1 MENIYINVNACVQI
15 NQQLLTKKEITMK
28 KIIAILLAMVM
39 MFSMVACC
47 NNDADKDPTTPP
59 TASQDGEKDPTT
71 NPDADPSEPD
81 TTEPSVDDRQAM
93 WEQVFSEGSFVM
105 NANSFKMDMGDI
117 MNITLLTDANG
128 KAYMSI
134 SGTVEEE
141 GEITVALYAFDE
153 KTAYFYM
160 SGEAEG
166 QAISQWYKCEINND
180 EDGAVLDDTMDG
192 TADMSEMMAAL
203 EAIEK
208 IVYVES
214 IGDIDV
220 LDIYYTPAADEEDDW
235 TTTYDAT
242 IKVEFNGIEGEF
254 RYTESTSDDG
264 WGTSSSSYWEKEIE
278 GMDLFDWD
286 FNRETMTLTKDDQ
299 TLNCTLV
306 TDHLNVE
313 GEEQKT
319 VMRIEIDSKTKEI
332 KKMSV
337 TEDDATVAVEF
348 ITCEDVSAEVEL
360 PETVETTM
368 TMEDAAMQFAM
379 TMFAIIMS
387 NAEM

>member
-1 MENIYINVNACVQI
+1 
-15 NQQLLTKKEITMK
+15 MK